1 MQNAKFKMTLS
12 RRSILY
18 FAFCILNSVLCFLV
32 YPFYAAMAA
41 LAALLGG
48 VIAFTYAGD
57 SLKAPVL
64 PWNSKKTWFGLLVF
78 AVGAAL
84 LCIVALYLFSC
95 PLFRKASG
103 APEWPYVKTLAILA
117 GVGAGVLW
125 SLEGPGTEAFRVPLG
140 VGGLVWLLATFLSF
154 ATRDLPARTPVQ
166 PEELPYALA
175 INVAL
180 GVTIV
185 SMRFATVPA
194 TVLGVIIGV
203 LVFFFAHWPGYL
215 LLVLFVVA
223 GSGLSRVG
231 WDRKAKLGAAEA
243 HGGRRC
249 IENVAANLGVPAIC
263 CLIYPASGGNG
274 AFLMAYAGAVVA
286 ALADTV
292 SAEIGVLSVAQPVLI
307 TTRKPVPHGTNGAVS
322 LLGFGAAAL
331 SCIVAGALA
340 WSDGFLA
347 RALSEASSKSAR
359 TMAIAAGILV
369 LAGMLGTIVD
379 SLLGA
384 TIEDRVAGVGKG
396 AVNFVCTLT
405 GALVAGGL
413 TAVWL

>member
-1 MQNAKFKMTLS
+1 
-12 RRSILY
+12 
-18 FAFCILNSVLCFLV
+18 V
-32 YPFYAAMAA
+32 
-41 LAALLGG
+41 
-48 VIAFTYAGD
+48 
-57 SLKAPVL
+57 
-64 PWNSKKTWFGLLVF
+64 
-78 AVGAAL
+78 
-84 LCIVALYLFSC
+84 
-95 PLFRKASG
+95 
-103 APEWPYVKTLAILA
+103 
-117 GVGAGVLW
+117 
-125 SLEGPGTEAFRVPLG
+125 
-140 VGGLVWLLATFLSF
+140 
-154 ATRDLPARTPVQ
+154 
-166 PEELPYALA
+166 LPYALA

-180 GVTIV
+180 GVAIV
-185 SMRFATVPA
+185 LMRFATVPA

-231 WDRKAKLGAAEA
+231 WDRKAKLGAAES
-243 HGGRRC
+243 HGGRRG

-263 CLIYPASGGNG
+263 CLIYPASGGHG

-307 TTRKPVPHGTNGAVS
+307 TTRKAVPHGTNGAVS
-322 LLGFGAAAL
+322 PLGFGAAAL
-331 SCIVAGALA
+331 SCVAAAALA
-340 WSDGFLA
+340 WSDGFFAL
-347 RALSEASSKSAR
+347 ALSEGSSRSAR

-369 LAGMLGTIVD
+369 IAGMLGTVVD
-379 SLLGA
+379 SILGA

-413 TAVWL
+413 ATLWL